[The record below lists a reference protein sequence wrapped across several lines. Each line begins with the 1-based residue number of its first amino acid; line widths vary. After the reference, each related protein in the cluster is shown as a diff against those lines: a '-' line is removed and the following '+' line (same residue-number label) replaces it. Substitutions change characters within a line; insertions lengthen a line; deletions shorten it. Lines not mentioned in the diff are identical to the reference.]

1 MYERESCCRRPA
13 LSTGGMSS
21 GWLVWSLAVDVE
33 QQIRAYIV
41 ENFLLGEDGGLD
53 GSASL
58 LESGVMDSTG
68 AMELVLFL
76 EQAFNIKIDDED
88 LVPENLDTIRDIAAF
103 VQRKQGAGNVSVGK
117 TGGVTE
123 T

>member
-1 MYERESCCRRPA
+1 M
-13 LSTGGMSS
+13 
-21 GWLVWSLAVDVE
+21 DVE

-103 VQRKQGAGNVSVGK
+103 VQRKQSAGNVSVGK
-117 TGGVTE
+117 TGGVTG

>member
-1 MYERESCCRRPA
+1 MWGFE
-13 LSTGGMSS
+13 
-21 GWLVWSLAVDVE
+21 VDVE

-76 EQAFNIKIDDED
+76 ERAFNIKVDDED

-103 VQRKQGAGNVSVGK
+103 VQRKQSAGNVGVGK
-117 TGGVTE
+117 TAGVTE

>member
-1 MYERESCCRRPA
+1 MIERVA
-13 LSTGGMSS
+13 VTGLAGRWAACS
-21 GWLVWSLAVDVE
+21 GAADLWGFDVDVE
-33 QQIRAYIV
+33 QQIRSYIV
-41 ENFLLGEDGGLD
+41 ENFLLGEDSGLES
-53 GSASL
+53 SASL

-76 EQAFNIKIDDED
+76 EQAFNVKIKDED

-103 VQRKQGAGNVSVGK
+103 VQRKQAAGDLGVGK
-117 TGGVTE
+117 TAGVTE